1 MKKRVFTVPL
11 VIVLVLGAALVVYAV
26 SEGQLKEIGDLPYT
40 LQQLFT
46 RKATIF
52 GEVREE
58 AVAPETVTAA
68 VSVGGKSSRVNS
80 KGEYEIKDVSPGLRT
95 LRVESSDHETFE
107 KEVEIV
113 KGRNRADIPISL
125 TPEETLRRWFDAYKQ
140 EKYDEAYEYV
150 HPEDKAQVSED
161 EYVEFFK
168 NFINSRKLKIVSVD
182 VGKAKMLDKW
192 TNTATQK
199 VYPGIAEIETTV
211 IFSST
216 ASGSAKQSE
225 EKVTMHLAKTDRQW
239 KGFWTKP

>member
-11 VIVLVLGAALVVYAV
+11 VIVLVLGVALVVYAV

-113 KGRNRADIPISL
+113 K
-125 TPEETLRRWFDAYKQ
+125 
-140 EKYDEAYEYV
+140 
-150 HPEDKAQVSED
+150 
-161 EYVEFFK
+161 
-168 NFINSRKLKIVSVD
+168 
-182 VGKAKMLDKW
+182 
-192 TNTATQK
+192 
-199 VYPGIAEIETTV
+199 
-211 IFSST
+211 
-216 ASGSAKQSE
+216 
-225 EKVTMHLAKTDRQW
+225 
-239 KGFWTKP
+239 